1 MSEQVDGF
9 DDLLTSVLNANL
21 AQVSVQQNS
30 DMRRISAWV
39 AIVAVP
45 TMIAGIYGMNF
56 DHMPELRWR
65 YGYPLALAVM
75 TGLCLVLYRAFKR
88 SGWL

>member
-1 MSEQVDGF
+1 MR
-9 DDLLTSVLNANL
+9 
-21 AQVSVQQNS
+21 QNE

-39 AIVAVP
+39 AILAVP

-56 DHMPELRWR
+56 DHMPELTWR
-65 YGYPLALAVM
+65 YGYPSVL
-75 TGLCLVLYRAFKR
+75 LVILVISGTLYRWFRR